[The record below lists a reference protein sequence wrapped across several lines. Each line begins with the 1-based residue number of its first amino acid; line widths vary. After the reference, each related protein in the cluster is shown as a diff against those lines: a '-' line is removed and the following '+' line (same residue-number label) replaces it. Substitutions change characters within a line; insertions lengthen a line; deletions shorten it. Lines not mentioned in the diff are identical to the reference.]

1 MSKVQVII
9 ADDEPLARKK
19 LTLLLQKDPEICL
32 VEECGTVQQTV
43 DAVNGKKPDLLFLDI
58 QMPDGDGFLALE
70 RIAAEAMPVVI
81 FTTAY
86 DQHAVRAFEANALDY
101 LLKPFDE
108 TRLIKSL
115 GRAKSYLSAASS
127 AVTMSGLI
135 DSLGALARGRP
146 QSERLVFRAEGRMV
160 FLNPAEI
167 DWIEAA
173 SNYVRLHL
181 GTTSYLVRGTVGE
194 TEARLDRKRF
204 VRIHRSVIVN
214 VDCIKEVKACN
225 SGEFMVT
232 LTHGKQ
238 LPASRG
244 YRENVERLF
253 EKML

>member
-1 MSKVQVII
+1 MAKVQVIV

-19 LTLLLQKDPEICL
+19 LSLLLERDLEICL
-32 VEECGTVQQTV
+32 IEECGTVQQTV
-43 DAVNGKKPDLLFLDI
+43 DAVNGKRPDLLFLDI

-70 RIAAEAMPVVI
+70 GIAPYAMPVVI

-108 TRLIKSL
+108 MRFMKSL
-115 GRAKSYLSAASS
+115 GRAKSYLAAASS
-127 AVTMSGLI
+127 AQTVSGLV
-135 DSLGALARGRP
+135 DSLGALTHGRP
-146 QSERLVFRAEGRMV
+146 RSERLVFRAEGRMV
-160 FLNPAEI
+160 FLDPTEI

-173 SNYVRLHL
+173 SNYIRIHV
-181 GTTSYLVRGTVGE
+181 GKDSYLVRSTVGE
-194 TEARLDRKRF
+194 TEARFDRKRF

-214 VDCIKEVKACN
+214 VDCIKEVRTCN

-244 YRENVERLF
+244 YRDNVERLL